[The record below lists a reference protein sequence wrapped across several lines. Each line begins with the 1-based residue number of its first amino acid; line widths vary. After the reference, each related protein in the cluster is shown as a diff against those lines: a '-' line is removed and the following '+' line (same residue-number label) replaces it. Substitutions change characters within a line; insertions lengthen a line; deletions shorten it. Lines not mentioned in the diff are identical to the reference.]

1 MARERYLLNAGE
13 DTIHQNEIK
22 LVTGKDKR
30 KNWWYYHKVHLLVG
44 IIVVGLVGSFI
55 YSMVTKV
62 NPDYTIGLL
71 TSYSMPSNGL
81 DQLEK
86 CITPYADDRNGDGQ
100 VVVTVVNYVYSDDAD
115 ADATQ
120 QQAAVVRFLADASSN
135 TCMIYLHDQEAFD
148 ALSRSDFGGL
158 FQYNDGTAMPEDADD
173 FENAMLSWDEIPALA
188 KFVPQTEEGD
198 MYTADILTQLYERL
212 RVSCRAA
219 EGSSIERSEKDMA
232 YHQSSLELLERL
244 KNDTPITGET
254 ATEEG

>member
-1 MARERYLLNAGE
+1 MARDGTCKRGRGY
-13 DTIHQNEIK
+13 HPSKRIK

-135 TCMIYLHDQEAFD
+135 TCMIYLHDQEA
-148 ALSRSDFGGL
+148 SML
-158 FQYNDGTAMPEDADD
+158 FPEAISAVCSSITTARPCRRMPTIV
-173 FENAMLSWDEIPALA
+173 ENAMLSWDEIPALA

-198 MYTADILTQLYERL
+198 MYNRRYSYSAI
-212 RVSCRAA
+212 
-219 EGSSIERSEKDMA
+219 
-232 YHQSSLELLERL
+232 
-244 KNDTPITGET
+244 
-254 ATEEG
+254 

>member
-81 DQLEK
+81 DQLEQ

-173 FENAMLSWDEIPALA
+173 FENAMLSWDEIPNLSPKRKRATCT
-188 KFVPQTEEGD
+188 PQIFLLSYMKDCGFP
-198 MYTADILTQLYERL
+198 AGPR
-212 RVSCRAA
+212 RAA
-219 EGSSIERSEKDMA
+219 LSSAARRTWPTISPLWSCWSA
-232 YHQSSLELLERL
+232 
-244 KNDTPITGET
+244 
-254 ATEEG
+254 